1 MRLLSILLLLSFT
14 ISCKPQK
21 LPPEELIISLEKTP
35 CLGTCEVYKLEIFSS
50 GLTKF
55 SGLSN
60 HRMIGNYTGYIKPE
74 ELNKIIM
81 QFRNNNFFDFKD
93 QYTGKMKDLPTTYL
107 YFKDQSREKTIQ
119 DYFDA
124 PKQLKELEQVVENL
138 IPILQWKK
146 AD

>member
-35 CLGTCEVYKLEIFSS
+35 CLGPCEVYKMEIFSS

-60 HRMIGNYTGYIKPE
+60 HRMIGNYTAYLKPE
-74 ELNKIIM
+74 ELNEIIKK
-81 QFRNNNFFDFKD
+81 FRESNFFDFKD

-107 YFKDQSREKTIQ
+107 YFKNQSREKTIQ

-124 PKQLKELEQVVENL
+124 PTQLKELEQVVENL